1 MIEESRELVCS
12 YGAYRPAKALLTIIP
27 RSLKGHRI
35 SRIERRQ
42 ELNYTDQT
50 EFWRRTRIGSPI
62 FQIER
67 TTMTSGDKPVDYEVL
82 SYRGDLVRFVTR
94 LHRRPENVAGSRALR
109 SRAR

>member
-50 EFWRRTRIGSPI
+50 EFWRRTALVERSHLSR
-62 FQIER
+62 IER
-67 TTMTSGDKPVDYEVL
+67 NVL
-82 SYRGDLVRFVTR
+82 TPNLET
-94 LHRRPENVAGSRALR
+94 ALR
-109 SRAR
+109 ILRGLRSDPR